1 MEQLGSKEKVN
12 SPKSVADQNII
23 LSEKFQEE
31 INIELMNLNVS
42 KLLKIDP
49 SALGLLD
56 I

>member
-42 KLLKIDP
+42 HLLQVD
-49 SALGLLD
+49 SYSLGLFD

>member
-12 SPKSVADQNII
+12 SPKSVSDQNIV

-42 KLLKIDP
+42 YLPQIDP
-49 SALGLLD
+49 YTLGLLD